1 MTTARSQPLID
12 ALTGALPGSGPTAAA
27 SHLDDATL
35 LHIAG
40 TSGLAGDYVGREAIC
55 ALLERM
61 AATTGGTFRFEVL
74 SATVARVG
82 HVRFCGTV
90 SGCRGD
96 RSLTTAATLETTIS
110 DACIRE
116 IRLSCADEPAW
127 DTFWG

>member
-12 ALTGALPGSGPTAAA
+12 ALTGALTGSGPTAAA
-27 SHLDDATL
+27 SHLDDQTL

-40 TSGLAGDYVGREAIC
+40 ASGLAGDYVGREAIC

-61 AATTGGTFRFEVL
+61 SATTGGTLRFEVL
-74 SATVARVG
+74 SATVGRVG

-90 SGCRGD
+90 SGGRGD
-96 RSLTTAATLETTIS
+96 RSLATAATLETTIS